1 MIRCDQPRCCDCAMP
16 LPEATPVTG
25 SLWHGIRCVS
35 CGAALQIRRDVPDGY
50 QVRNAEHP
58 AGHAVTRR
66 LPAVATPAERAGFL
80 AACGRVARL
89 LQPCEGVEPGFAAYG
104 RVGEPAEVVNG

>member
-1 MIRCDQPRCCDCAMP
+1 MIRCHQPRCCDCAMP
-16 LPEATPVTG
+16 LPEAANASG
-25 SLWHGIRCVS
+25 SLWHTTRCVS
-35 CGAALQIRRDVPDGY
+35 CGAALQVRRAVPDGY

-58 AGHAVTRR
+58 AGHAVTRL
-66 LPAVATPAERAGFL
+66 LPAVATPTERSGFL

-104 RVGEPAEVVNG
+104 RVGAAAEVVNG